1 MITKFTKF
9 TEKNIPF
16 KMELPDDIY
25 QIKKE
30 FDKYGKKL
38 YVVGGAVRD
47 LYLGKIPHDIDLV
60 TDSEPEE
67 SKKILKDFNVSDEQ
81 GKNFGV
87 LRIYTESEPLGY
99 ELAVFRKDISKGRD
113 TKGDTPKVEIGK
125 HITIEDDVRRRD
137 LTQNALFYDI
147 DKGEI
152 VDLVGGIDDID
163 NNVISAVGNASERFN
178 EDRLRILRTIRFA
191 ARNRSKISQ
200 STIDAIQNDK
210 RLRNISTIDD
220 VSQERIVEEFEKSI
234 EWSKKNNNINSLHY
248 YLYLL
253 DEYDLFDEMFP
264 GLNINIDDINT
275 FNLVIIYALLFR
287 NNDISKLKVKMPE
300 YKIPS
305 KYWKPACFLLIL
317 IKEIDNLDRLEYLY
331 KEKKRY
337 DIDNNTIKEFAKLLN
352 IKSRYLKAFLK
363 YETTVNAEELMDI
376 GFKGAELGAEIKKR
390 EIENFKKLL

>member
-1 MITKFTKF
+1 
-9 TEKNIPF
+9 
-16 KMELPDDIY
+16 MELPDDIY

-264 GLNINIDDINT
+264 GLNINIDINT

>member
-1 MITKFTKF
+1 MKTFEQFKNTLNI
-9 TEKNIPF
+9 KNIIPQDI
-16 KMELPDDIY
+16 KDIANEYLKTNKDIY
-25 QIKKE
+25 
-30 FDKYGKKL
+30 L
-38 YVVGGAVRD
+38 VGGAVRD
-47 LYLGKIPHDIDLV
+47 IVQGLNPKDYDLC
-60 TDSEPEE
+60 TNATPDE
-67 SKKILKDFNVSDEQ
+67 SKIILKNFDVSDEQ
-81 GKNFGV
+81 GANFAV
-87 LRIYTESEPLGY
+87 LRVYTKECSEGY
-99 ELAVFRKDISKGRD
+99 EIATFRRDIVKNGRN
-113 TKGDTPKVEIGK
+113 TKGDDQKVEIGE
-125 HITIEDDVRRRD
+125 HITIEDDVKRRD
-137 LTQNALFYDI
+137 ITINSLFLNLKDYTIYDI
-147 DKGEI
+147 VDGINDIKNKIFRFTGNPIERISEDALRCLRI
-152 VDLVGGIDDID
+152 VRFCARCDGGIISEETSKALKS
-163 NNVISAVGNASERFN
+163 NNS
-178 EDRLRILRTIRFA
+178 LKT
-191 ARNRSKISQ
+191 
-200 STIDAIQNDK
+200 
-210 RLRNISTIDD
+210 

-376 GFKGAELGAEIKKR
+376 GFKGAELGVEIKKR

>member
-264 GLNINIDDINT
+264 GLNINIDINT

>member
-1 MITKFTKF
+1 MVR
-9 TEKNIPF
+9 NY
-16 KMELPDDIY
+16 MLW
-25 QIKKE
+25 
-30 FDKYGKKL
+30 
-38 YVVGGAVRD
+38 VVLFEI

-99 ELAVFRKDISKGRD
+99 ELAVFRKDISRGRD
-113 TKGDTPKVEIGK
+113 TKGDTQKVEIGN

-152 VDLVGGIDDID
+152 IDFVGGINDID
-163 NNVISAVGNASERFN
+163 NNIISAVGNASERFN
-178 EDRLRILRTIRFA
+178 EDRLRILRTIRFS
-191 ARNRSKISQ
+191 ARNRSKISK
-200 STIDAIQNDK
+200 STIDAIENDK
-210 RLRNISTIDD
+210 RLRNISSIDD
-220 VSQERIVEEFEKSI
+220 VSQERIVEEFEKSV
-234 EWSKKNNNINSLHY
+234 EWSKKNNNIDSLHY

-253 DEYDLFDEMFP
+253 DKYELFDEMFP

-275 FNLVIIYALLFR
+275 FDLILIYALLFR
-287 NNDISKLKVKMPE
+287 NNDTSKLKVKMPE
-300 YKIPS
+300 YKISS

-337 DIDNNTIKEFAKLLN
+337 DVDNKTISEFAKIIN
-352 IKSRYLKAFLK
+352 FNNKYLKAFLK
-363 YETTVNAEELMDI
+363 YETTVNAEELMGI
-376 GFKGAELGAEIKKR
+376 GFKGSELGAEIKKR
-390 EIENFKKLL
+390 EIENFKKLLNK